1 MFISRCPSM
10 MRAALCLC
18 LIGLMDAWQWPRI
31 PARRLVAAAFSV
43 GGCLLGGPLLS
54 PSALAV
60 DYYDANVAAKYDKL
74 DGGPAAD
81 ALGLNRLR
89 DEAGS
94 KARGSVLEVAV
105 GTGLQAR
112 HYDLAAVTA
121 YTGIDL
127 SPSML
132 AQARA
137 KWAAE
142 PALAA
147 KRPEL
152 VVMDAAS
159 LAYPTASFDSVV
171 DTFSMCV
178 FPDPGA
184 ALAEMTRVLKPG
196 GRLVLLENSISTN
209 PLLRL
214 VQSVTEPLVTP
225 LAKGCKWDVDVP
237 ALVARQEA
245 AGLLRVEERTDE
257 QMGSVVLLVSRRL
270 GQ

>member
-1 MFISRCPSM
+1 MTFTVRVQMCIVLTWLVL
-10 MRAALCLC
+10 A
-18 LIGLMDAWQWPRI
+18 GAWQWPRI
-31 PARRLVAAAFSV
+31 PVKRMLAASAVLGGLITTSAPLSQAAA
-43 GGCLLGGPLLS
+43 
-54 PSALAV
+54 AV
-60 DYYDANVAAKYDKL
+60 DYYDAKVAAAYDRL

-89 DEAGS
+89 DEAG
-94 KARGSVLEVAV
+94 ARASGRVLETAV

-112 HYDLAAVTA
+112 HYDLATITS
-121 YTGIDL
+121 YTGIDK

-132 AQARA
+132 AQARE
-137 KWAAE
+137 KWATQ

-147 KRPEL
+147 KQPEL
-152 VVMDAAS
+152 VIMDASS
-159 LAYPTASFDSVV
+159 LSFPTASFDSVV

-196 GRLVLLENSISTN
+196 GTLVLLENSISTN

-214 VQSVTEPLVTP
+214 VQNAAEPVVTP
-225 LAKGCKWDVDVP
+225 LAKGCKWNVDVP

-245 AGLLRVEERTDE
+245 AGLLQVVERTDE

-270 GQ
+270 E